1 MTTRDKLEFVHAMAR
16 ATSATVRQCE
26 ALLRYARTFKQVT
39 EWAAIEPEKGAAYDR
54 KRLRIANKI
63 GRVCE
68 EIRAGE
74 AFSLRYHLESIKT
87 NLTGRDYPQ
96 GRWQRSL
103 QYANEA
109 LAGDF
114 SDAALGKLCLPVFD
128 GALITVRVPGG
139 EGIVVP
145 S

>member
-1 MTTRDKLEFVHAMAR
+1 MRLGH
-16 ATSATVRQCE
+16 
-26 ALLRYARTFKQVT
+26 TFKQVT

-68 EIRAGE
+68 EITGFTGNPGDTCSCGLPVKAHARANHSPRPIAEMG
-74 AFSLRYHLESIKT
+74 T
-87 NLTGRDYPQ
+87 
-96 GRWQRSL
+96 
-103 QYANEA
+103 
-109 LAGDF
+109 
-114 SDAALGKLCLPVFD
+114 CVPVFD
-128 GALITVRVPGG
+128 SAVITVRVPGG